1 MIAEELDRQLPNYF
15 CSTQFEYLPAAVE
28 NSARMKVQFKN
39 LLENY
44 RKEGLLGNQLKNLSN
59 TLDAIDTVFEAFE
72 HLSVESPQKDNL
84 VKAFALLTSVKSI
97 FVYKAGG

>member
-1 MIAEELDRQLPNYF
+1 
-15 CSTQFEYLPAAVE
+15 
-28 NSARMKVQFKN
+28 MKVQFKN